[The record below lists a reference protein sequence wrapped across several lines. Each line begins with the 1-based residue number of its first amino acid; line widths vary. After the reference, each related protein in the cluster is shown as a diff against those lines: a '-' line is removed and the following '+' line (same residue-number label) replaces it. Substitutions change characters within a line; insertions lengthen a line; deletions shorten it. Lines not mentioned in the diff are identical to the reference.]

1 MKKLSLSPERA
12 VVFGVGYQ
20 IISFDPCEATRDK
33 VLIYRDGLL
42 SAVLPLA
49 DAKSLGK
56 WLIKISRGGG
66 HEEQETEASCQSY

>member
-1 MKKLSLSPERA
+1 MSKLSLSPERA
-12 VVFGVGYQ
+12 DVRGLGYQ
-20 IISFDPCEATRDK
+20 IVSFEATRDK